1 MKKTVFITL
10 TLLASFSFFGQEITG
25 DWNGILKI
33 SGNQLGIVFHV
44 SKTDNGFASTM
55 DSPDQKAFGI
65 PVTKTTFENSVLKIE
80 IENAKIEY
88 EGTLNNDNKIIGFF
102 KQAGQAIAMDLSK
115 EKTEKEK
122 LIRPQEPIKPYP
134 YYSEN
139 IIFTNKK
146 AGISLAGTLSLPK
159 KEGSF
164 PVVVLITGSGP
175 QNRDEELLGH
185 KPFLVLSDFLTRN
198 GIAVLRY
205 DDRGIGESK
214 GDFKNATTQDFTTD
228 VEAAIAYLKTRKE
241 INKTKI
247 GLIGHSEGGVIAPIV
262 ASKNK
267 EVNFIILL
275 AGTGIQGN
283 KLMLLQ
289 KELIERQSGISETE
303 IAKGQ
308 EIIGGAYNLILKSDI
323 NDINTNAKIHDYLK
337 EKYENKLDENTLKSI
352 SNQLSSNWM
361 HYFIKFDPATALEKV
376 KCPVLAINGEKDL
389 QVPAKV
395 NLEAISKAL
404 SKALSKAGNHKVTTK
419 LLPNLN
425 HLFQECTTGSPE
437 EYSKIEQT
445 ISPVALNVVLN
456 WIKNTIK

>member
-1 MKKTVFITL
+1 MKKTVFIIL

-25 DWNGILKI
+25 DWNGNLKI
-33 SGNQLGIVFHV
+33 PGKQLGIIFHV

-55 DSPDQKAFGI
+55 DSPDQKVFGI

-115 EKTEKEK
+115 EKTDKQEEQIK
-122 LIRPQEPIKPYP
+122 INRPQEPIKPYP

-139 IIFTNKK
+139 IIFTNKN
-146 AGISLAGTLSLPK
+146 AGISLSGTLSLPK
-159 KEGSF
+159 KEGNF

-205 DDRGIGESK
+205 DDRGIGASK
-214 GDFKNATTQDFTTD
+214 GDFKNATTLDFATD

-267 EVNFIILL
+267 DVNFIILL

-289 KELIERQSGISETE
+289 KELIERQTGISETE

-308 EIIGGAYNLILKSDI
+308 EIIGGAYNLILKSDN
-323 NDINTNAKIHDYLK
+323 NDINKNAKILDYLK
-337 EKYENKLDENTLKSI
+337 EKYGDKIEENTLKSI

-361 HYFIKFDPATALEKV
+361 QYFIKFDPATALEKV

-389 QVPAKV
+389 QVPAKE
-395 NLEAISKAL
+395 NLEAI

-425 HLFQECTTGSPE
+425 HLFQECTTGLPE

>member
-404 SKALSKAGNHKVTTK
+404 SKAGNHKVTTK